1 MPQFHDLPLPLP
13 APEFLLKAMLVI
25 FFILHIIFVEM
36 MVGATILC
44 TYFEWKGL
52 KEKNTFFDKVA
63 FEIAKSITVNKSMA
77 VVLGVGPLLLINVT
91 YTIFFYSSSVLIGN
105 AWILVIPMAISAFL
119 ITYLHQYAWD
129 WFENYKKLHIT
140 LIAVASLHFL
150 IIPFFF
156 LTNTNL
162 MWFPTVWDQIHGF
175 FSALF
180 YPNIFARYFFF
191 LSTTLTVTGFFL
203 NWLFNKKI
211 KNDEFHYPNKDS
223 LDNLFLSFNRF
234 VLVGMFGQ
242 IFFGSV
248 VIFTAQKEGLDKN
261 LIPLLIGVAIFFI
274 PPMINMAKANLN
286 KKNLSDFQFK
296 TTVVSL
302 FISIIFAGVLRHHFR
317 ENALLPHQ
325 VNMKKNTEIYL
336 EKIKNAKKNY
346 GVKDYKYE

>member
-13 APEFLLKAMLVI
+13 APEILLKTMLVI

-36 MVGATILC
+36 MVGASVLC

-52 KEKNTFFDKVA
+52 KEKNSFFDKVA

-119 ITYLHQYAWD
+119 ITYLHQYAWE
-129 WFENYKKLHIT
+129 WFEKYKKMHIA
-140 LIAVASLHFL
+140 LIALASLHFL

-180 YPNIFARYFFF
+180 FPNIFARYFFF
-191 LSTTLTVTGFFL
+191 LSTTLTITGLFL

-211 KNDEFHYPNKDS
+211 NEKEFQFPSEDS
-223 LDNLFLSFNRF
+223 LNALFLSFNRF
-234 VLVGMFGQ
+234 VLLGMCGQ
-242 IFFGSV
+242 MIFGSI
-248 VIFTAQKEGLDKN
+248 VIFTAQKEGLDSN
-261 LIPLLIGVAIFFI
+261 LIPFLIGVSIFFLPSMFHI
-274 PPMINMAKANLN
+274 VKANVL
-286 KKNLSDFQFK
+286 KKSLTSSQFK
-296 TTVVSL
+296 ITVISL
-302 FISIIFAGVLRHHFR
+302 FISTIFAGVLRHHFR
-317 ENALLPHQ
+317 ENALHPHT
-325 VNMKKNTEIYL
+325 VNMKKNTKIYL
-336 EKIKNAKKNY
+336 EKIKNAKKMY
-346 GVKDYKYE
+346 GTKDYKYE